1 MAKGDKNRVGH
12 CPNFKAIVKT
22 GSVIVVLVFLLVVV
36 VVVVVQFDG
45 MAVPPKKI
53 TLFRRANQ

>member
-36 VVVVVQFDG
+36 VVVQFDG

>member
-36 VVVVVQFDG
+36 VVVVQFDG